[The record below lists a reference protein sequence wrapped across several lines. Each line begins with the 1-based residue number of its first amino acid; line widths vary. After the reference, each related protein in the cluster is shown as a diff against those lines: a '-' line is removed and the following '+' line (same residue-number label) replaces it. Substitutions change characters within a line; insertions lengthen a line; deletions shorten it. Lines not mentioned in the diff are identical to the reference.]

1 MKKHHVLL
9 SAAFLALASCG
20 GSSTE
25 TSEQTTME
33 TPQLSASNGGEW
45 ITLFDG
51 SSLEHFTGFKA
62 EKPGDAWTID
72 NGTLYFQGTKK
83 KEENLSGGD
92 LITKES
98 FSDFH
103 LKLEWKISPKGNS
116 GIMFH
121 VVDNGE
127 YGATYHTGPEYQL
140 LDNEGHRDGQIVTHR
155 TANLYDLIASETE
168 PVKPVGE
175 WNLSEII
182 VQDGQLEF
190 YLNGVQTVKTT
201 MWDDAWNEMVAG
213 SKFKDMPS
221 FAKYR
226 EGRIALQDH
235 GDDIWFRNIE
245 IKRL

>member
-1 MKKHHVLL
+1 MKKQHLIF
-9 SAAFLALASCG
+9 SAALLGLASCG
-20 GSSTE
+20 GSSN
-25 TSEQTTME
+25 QTTNTAME

-51 SSLEHFTGFKA
+51 TSMDQFTGFKA
-62 EKPGDAWTID
+62 EKPGDAWTIED
-72 NGTLYFQGTKK
+72 GTLYFQGTKK

-103 LKLEWKISPKGNS
+103 LRLEWKISENGNS

-127 YGATYHTGPEYQL
+127 YDATYHTGPEYQL

-155 TANLYDLIASETE
+155 TANLYDLIASEQE

-182 VQDGQLEF
+182 VHDGVLEF

-213 SKFKDMPS
+213 SKFKDMPG
-221 FAKYR
+221 FAKYK

-235 GDDIWFRNIE
+235 NDDVWFRNIE

>member
-1 MKKHHVLL
+1 MKKQHLIF
-9 SAAFLALASCG
+9 SAALLGLASCG
-20 GSSTE
+20 GSSNE
-25 TSEQTTME
+25 TTNTAME

-51 SSLEHFTGFKA
+51 TSMDQFTGFKA
-62 EKPGDAWTID
+62 DKPGDAWTIED
-72 NGTLYFQGTKK
+72 GTLYFRGTKK

-103 LKLEWKISPKGNS
+103 LRLEWKISENGNS

-127 YGATYHTGPEYQL
+127 YDATYHTGPEYQL

-155 TANLYDLIASETE
+155 TANLYDLIASDVE

-182 VQDGQLEF
+182 LHNGELEF

-201 MWDDAWNEMVAG
+201 MWNDAWNEMVAG
-213 SKFKDMPS
+213 SKFKDMPG
-221 FAKYR
+221 FAKYK
-226 EGRIALQDH
+226 EGHIALQDH
-235 GDDIWFRNIE
+235 SDDIWFRNIE

>member
-1 MKKHHVLL
+1 MKKQHLIF
-9 SAAFLALASCG
+9 SAALLGLASCG
-20 GSSTE
+20 GSSN
-25 TSEQTTME
+25 QTTNTAME

-51 SSLEHFTGFKA
+51 TSMDQFTGFKA
-62 EKPGDAWTID
+62 DKPGDAWTIED
-72 NGTLYFQGTKK
+72 GTLYFQGTKK

-103 LKLEWKISPKGNS
+103 LRLEWKISENGNS

-127 YGATYHTGPEYQL
+127 YDATYHTGPEYQL

-155 TANLYDLIASETE
+155 TANLYDLIASEQE

-182 VQDGQLEF
+182 VHDGVLEF

-213 SKFKDMPS
+213 SKFKDMPG
-221 FAKYR
+221 FAKYK

-235 GDDIWFRNIE
+235 NDDVWFRNIE